1 MLGNIEG
8 PLHLILQIYNE
19 TFSKSF
25 QNKIDSRQFE
35 QTVRN
40 IGHPDDMINNLTFGK
55 DRIGSNII
63 AFLHINKEFYIPSVD
78 QHSIANYDA
87 FDKDGNIH
95 EMSKS
100 ELAQYREAQ
109 KLGLSYKMFNIPMS
123 QNDFIQIM
131 NKRVKDDEG
140 STTEID

>member
-63 AFLHINKEFYIPSVD
+63 AFLHINKGFYICLLYTSPSPRD
-78 QHSIANYDA
+78 
-87 FDKDGNIH
+87 
-95 EMSKS
+95 
-100 ELAQYREAQ
+100 
-109 KLGLSYKMFNIPMS
+109 
-123 QNDFIQIM
+123 
-131 NKRVKDDEG
+131 
-140 STTEID
+140 

>member
-1 MLGNIEG
+1 
-8 PLHLILQIYNE
+8 
-19 TFSKSF
+19 
-25 QNKIDSRQFE
+25 
-35 QTVRN
+35 
-40 IGHPDDMINNLTFGK
+40 
-55 DRIGSNII
+55 
-63 AFLHINKEFYIPSVD
+63 
-78 QHSIANYDA
+78 
-87 FDKDGNIH
+87 
-95 EMSKS
+95 MSKS